1 MTEFVNIEKGHGRIE
16 TRTIRAA
23 RIPAKYLGWNGVR
36 QIFEVERI
44 REKGGKATTQVVY
57 GITSL
62 SKDIASA
69 EQLLCYVRRHWSIE
83 NELHCVRDVAF
94 GEDRCRVRNHRKA
107 QILAAIRS
115 LAIALLRH
123 AGFENITEGRE
134 WCSEERSRP
143 LFMILGKTE

>member
-1 MTEFVNIEKGHGRIE
+1 M
-16 TRTIRAA
+16 
-23 RIPAKYLGWNGVR
+23 PAKYLGWNGVR
-36 QIFEVERI
+36 QVFEVERI
-44 REKGGKATTQVVY
+44 REKGGKVTRQVVY

-62 SKDIASA
+62 TANIVSA
-69 EQLLCYVRRHWSIE
+69 EKLLFYIRSHWAIE

-94 GEDRCRVRNHRKA
+94 DEDRCRVRNHRKA

-115 LAIALLRH
+115 TAVTLLRH

-143 LFMILGKTE
+143 IYMILGRTE